1 MEVVIRVHAE
11 DGQVYTIR
19 DRKVLDDVHAYAEKK
34 VGAID
39 WKRQPHTD
47 DDEDVVILDI

>member
-1 MEVVIRVHAE
+1 MEVVIRVNGE

-47 DDEDVVILDI
+47 DDEDVYIVSI